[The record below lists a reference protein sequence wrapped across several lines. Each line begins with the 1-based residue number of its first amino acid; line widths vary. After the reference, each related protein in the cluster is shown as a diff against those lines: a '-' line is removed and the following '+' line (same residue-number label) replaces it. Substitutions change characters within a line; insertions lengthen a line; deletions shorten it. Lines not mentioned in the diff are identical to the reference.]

1 MSTQARPH
9 RSRRNML
16 RRRKWC
22 QHCPSSWGK
31 KKVVEKLTNAC
42 LSFVLTSHNR
52 KLSLTIYVSKFKT
65 ISSFRAVI
73 SGIHYYPMLSM
84 ISLLLRFPLSCCDF
98 RFPALASLGWV
109 EWTLT
114 NPRYFENQD
123 FFEYSKQ
130 SRGGDVSVSAKHKS
144 LSV

>member
-1 MSTQARPH
+1 MA
-9 RSRRNML
+9 
-16 RRRKWC
+16 
-22 QHCPSSWGK
+22 
-31 KKVVEKLTNAC
+31 EKLTNAC